1 MINKRNIDNSESEL
15 TSRILAGDV
24 DAENELCKK
33 YRAKILY
40 IIKRKNIS
48 FINDEDMTQDVLH
61 DVLLQCRKNKINNL
75 PGFIW
80 KICYNKSIDRIR
92 KNKKED
98 IINIDDD
105 TSIKDPSTNP
115 LGFIISAEEQQIL
128 IKAFEKL
135 STREKTI
142 LELKFFENLNSRE
155 IGVRLRLTEINVR
168 KIVQRALEKLRK
180 IFKV

>member
-1 MINKRNIDNSESEL
+1 MKHKKNDNAIAEL
-15 TSRILAGDV
+15 ASRILSGDV

-33 YRAKILY
+33 YRTKILY

-80 KICYNKSIDRIR
+80 KICFNKSIDCIR
-92 KNKKED
+92 NNKKED

-115 LGFIISAEEQQIL
+115 LGLIISAEEQQIL
-128 IKAFEKL
+128 IKSFDKL

-142 LELKFFENLNSRE
+142 LELKYFKDLSGRE
-155 IGVRLRLTEINVR
+155 IGVRLGMTETNVR
-168 KIVQRALEKLRK
+168 KIVQRAIEKLRK
-180 IFKV
+180 IFIKK